1 MKIAAYCR
9 VSTEKEAQ
17 IDSLEK
23 QIEFFNEFTK
33 KNGYELYKLYADEG
47 ISGKQIK
54 HRKQFQQMMIDAK
67 AKKFDKVVVKDV
79 SRFARNTVDLLQ
91 SVRELKSYGVQVDF
105 LNNGEV
111 MEGGSEF
118 ILTILGA
125 MAQQESANMS
135 KRVKFGKDITAKK
148 GRVPNLVFG
157 YDKIPD
163 ERYTLK
169 INEEEA
175 KIVKEIFESYVY
187 KGIGTTK
194 IAWNLNDRGIRTK
207 KTKSKWVQTSIVRM
221 LKNPIYTGRVT
232 NKKSEVTDFI
242 TGTRKELPEEEWI
255 VVERPEMRIISDELF
270 NRAQE
275 LLEQRSNEFKL
286 NNKREKTEYVFST
299 LIYCKHCGY
308 SFRRIKR
315 KYTADGP
322 EYIRWVC
329 SGRNSMGVNHCP
341 NTTVIDEE
349 ELLNAIKIYLK
360 SIIKNKKDFMK
371 AVEKEFEKITKLREN
386 NERSEESLL
395 KEIEKVTVK
404 KQKYMEM
411 FQNEIINIQELKK
424 YTNPLNEDIARLER
438 ELKLITSEIK
448 EKDVLEKELNKTIKT
463 VDDILNNQTITNA
476 MLKTIIDVIEVDS
489 DSNVEVRL
497 KLLNEIG
504 TNEPV
509 ITKFEDIY
517 QSVEE
522 KENTK
527 APDTKPAIPTTV
539 APTTSTPTTSPSTT
553 AQTKAPETQPQT
565 TAHTHAWIPVTS
577 VVHHDATY
585 KTVWVQDLAAWD
597 ETVITKAAWDEQVL
611 VQDAWD
617 EQVMVQDAY
626 DEPVYDWVDICNT
639 CGHKFLDMSD
649 DISDHM
655 AAGCWSSWHA
665 EWMQV
670 ETTHHD
676 AVYQTVHHEAT
687 YQTVHHEAETTIVHH
702 DATGHNETKWVQDT
716 AAWDETVC
724 N

>member
-91 SVRELKSYGVQVDF
+91 SVRELKSYGAQVDF

-517 QSVEE
+517 QNGEDTENKDANNNEE
-522 KENTK
+522 NPTALKSNISTQRCLRTTNK
-527 APDTKPAIPTTV
+527 NKSKFSKRSKRDT
-539 APTTSTPTTSPSTT
+539 
-553 AQTKAPETQPQT
+553 
-565 TAHTHAWIPVTS
+565 
-577 VVHHDATY
+577 
-585 KTVWVQDLAAWD
+585 
-597 ETVITKAAWDEQVL
+597 
-611 VQDAWD
+611 
-617 EQVMVQDAY
+617 
-626 DEPVYDWVDICNT
+626 
-639 CGHKFLDMSD
+639 
-649 DISDHM
+649 
-655 AAGCWSSWHA
+655 
-665 EWMQV
+665 
-670 ETTHHD
+670 
-676 AVYQTVHHEAT
+676 
-687 YQTVHHEAETTIVHH
+687 
-702 DATGHNETKWVQDT
+702 
-716 AAWDETVC
+716 
-724 N
+724 

>member
-54 HRKQFQQMMIDAK
+54 HRKQFQQMMEDAK
-67 AKKFDKVVVKDV
+67 HKKFEKVVVKDV

-135 KRVKFGKDITAKK
+135 KRVKFGKDITAQK

-157 YDKIPD
+157 YDKIPN

-187 KGIGTTK
+187 KGMGTTK
-194 IAWNLNDRGIRTK
+194 IAWELNDKGIRTK

-221 LKNPIYTGRVT
+221 LKNPIYTGRIT
-232 NKKSEVTDFI
+232 NKKSEITDFI
-242 TGTRKELPEEEWI
+242 TGTRKDLPEDEWI
-255 VVERPEMRIISDELF
+255 IVEKPEMRIISDELF
-270 NRAQE
+270 NRAQDI
-275 LLEQRSNEFKL
+275 LAQRSNEFKL
-286 NNKREKTEYVFST
+286 NSKREKTEYVFST

-315 KYTADGP
+315 KYKEDGP

-371 AVEKEFEKITKLREN
+371 TVEKEFEKITKLREN

-395 KEIEKVTVK
+395 KKIEKVTVK

-489 DSNVEVRL
+489 DSNIEVRL

-517 QSVEE
+517 QNGEDTENKKDNNNEE
-522 KENTK
+522 NSTALKSNNSTQRCLRTTNK
-527 APDTKPAIPTTV
+527 NKSKFSKRSKRDT
-539 APTTSTPTTSPSTT
+539 
-553 AQTKAPETQPQT
+553 
-565 TAHTHAWIPVTS
+565 
-577 VVHHDATY
+577 
-585 KTVWVQDLAAWD
+585 
-597 ETVITKAAWDEQVL
+597 
-611 VQDAWD
+611 
-617 EQVMVQDAY
+617 
-626 DEPVYDWVDICNT
+626 
-639 CGHKFLDMSD
+639 
-649 DISDHM
+649 
-655 AAGCWSSWHA
+655 
-665 EWMQV
+665 
-670 ETTHHD
+670 
-676 AVYQTVHHEAT
+676 
-687 YQTVHHEAETTIVHH
+687 
-702 DATGHNETKWVQDT
+702 
-716 AAWDETVC
+716 
-724 N
+724 

>member
-23 QIEFFNEFTK
+23 QIEFFNEFIK
-33 KNGYELYKLYADEG
+33 KNNYELYKLYADEG

-54 HRKQFQQMMIDAK
+54 HRKQFQAMMQDAK
-67 AKKFDKVVVKDV
+67 TKKFDKVVVKDV

-91 SVRELKSYGVQVDF
+91 SIRELKSYGIQVDF

-157 YDKIPD
+157 YDKIPG
-163 ERYTLK
+163 EKYTLK

-187 KGIGTTK
+187 KGMGTTK
-194 IAWNLNDRGIRTK
+194 IAWELNDRGIRTK

-232 NKKSEVTDFI
+232 NKKSEITDFI
-242 TGTRKELPEEEWI
+242 TGSRKDLPEEDWI
-255 VVERPEMRIISDELF
+255 VADKPEMRIISDELF
-270 NRAQE
+270 NRAQDI
-275 LLEQRSNEFKL
+275 LAQRSNEFKL
-286 NNKREKTEYVFST
+286 NSKREKTEYVFST

-315 KYTADGP
+315 KYTNDGP

-349 ELLNAIKIYLK
+349 ELLNAIKEYLK
-360 SIIKNKKDFMK
+360 SIISNKKNFMK
-371 AVEKEFEKITKLREN
+371 AVEKEFEKITALREN

-411 FQNEIINIQELKK
+411 FQNEVINMQELKQ
-424 YTNPLNEDIARLER
+424 YTNPLNEDISRLER

-448 EKDVLEKELNKTIKT
+448 EKDVLEKELTKTIRT
-463 VDDILNNQTITNA
+463 VDDILNNDTITNA

-489 DSNVEVRL
+489 EGNVEIRL
-497 KLLNEIG
+497 KLLDEIG
-504 TNEPV
+504 TNPTV
-509 ITKFEDIY
+509 ITNFEDITTDKNKDG
-517 QSVEE
+517 STV
-522 KENTK
+522 TK
-527 APDTKPAIPTTV
+527 SNNGTQRCNRKANKNKFC
-539 APTTSTPTTSPSTT
+539 TSETS
-553 AQTKAPETQPQT
+553 KRN
-565 TAHTHAWIPVTS
+565 I
-577 VVHHDATY
+577 
-585 KTVWVQDLAAWD
+585 K
-597 ETVITKAAWDEQVL
+597 
-611 VQDAWD
+611 
-617 EQVMVQDAY
+617 
-626 DEPVYDWVDICNT
+626 
-639 CGHKFLDMSD
+639 
-649 DISDHM
+649 
-655 AAGCWSSWHA
+655 
-665 EWMQV
+665 
-670 ETTHHD
+670 
-676 AVYQTVHHEAT
+676 
-687 YQTVHHEAETTIVHH
+687 
-702 DATGHNETKWVQDT
+702 
-716 AAWDETVC
+716 
-724 N
+724 

>member
-1 MKIAAYCR
+1 MKIAAYAR
-9 VSTEKEAQ
+9 VSTEKESQ
-17 IDSLEK
+17 VESFEK

-33 KNGYELYKLYADEG
+33 KNNYELYKLYADEG

-54 HRKQFQQMMIDAK
+54 HRKQFQQMMQDAK

-91 SVRELKSYGVQVDF
+91 SIRELKSYGIEVDF
-105 LNNGEV
+105 LNNGEI

-148 GRVPNLVFG
+148 GRVPNIVFG

-163 ERYTLK
+163 ERYILK

-187 KGIGTTK
+187 KGVGTTK

-221 LKNPIYTGRVT
+221 LKNSIYTGRVT

-242 TGTRKELPEEEWI
+242 TGIRKDLPEEEWI
-255 VVERPEMRIISDELF
+255 TVEKPEMRIISDELF

-275 LLEQRSNEFKL
+275 ILTKRSNEFKL

-308 SFRRIKR
+308 SFRRIRR
-315 KYTADGP
+315 KYTEDGK

-349 ELLNAIKIYLK
+349 ELLNAIKEYLK
-360 SIIKNKKDFMK
+360 GIISNKKNFIK
-371 AVEKEFEKITKLREN
+371 AVEKEFEKIIKLRES
-386 NERSEESLL
+386 NERSEENFLQ
-395 KEIEKVTVK
+395 EIEKVTVK

-411 FQNEIINIQELKK
+411 FQNEVINIQELKK

-448 EKDVLEKELNKTIKT
+448 EKDVLEKELSKTIST
-463 VDDILNNQTITNA
+463 VDDILNNKTITNA
-476 MLKTIIDVIEVDS
+476 MLKTIVDVIEVDS

-497 KLLNEIG
+497 KILNEIG
-504 TNEPV
+504 SMP
-509 ITKFEDIY
+509 
-517 QSVEE
+517 
-522 KENTK
+522 
-527 APDTKPAIPTTV
+527 
-539 APTTSTPTTSPSTT
+539 
-553 AQTKAPETQPQT
+553 
-565 TAHTHAWIPVTS
+565 
-577 VVHHDATY
+577 
-585 KTVWVQDLAAWD
+585 
-597 ETVITKAAWDEQVL
+597 TVITNFN
-611 VQDAWD
+611 
-617 EQVMVQDAY
+617 
-626 DEPVYDWVDICNT
+626 DINP
-639 CGHKFLDMSD
+639 
-649 DISDHM
+649 
-655 AAGCWSSWHA
+655 
-665 EWMQV
+665 
-670 ETTHHD
+670 
-676 AVYQTVHHEAT
+676 TV
-687 YQTVHHEAETTIVHH
+687 
-702 DATGHNETKWVQDT
+702 TKSNGST
-716 AAWDETVC
+716 
-724 N
+724 

>member
-255 VVERPEMRIISDELF
+255 VVEKPEMRIISDELF

-448 EKDVLEKELNKTIKT
+448 EKDVLQKELNKTIKT

-517 QSVEE
+517 QNGEDTENKDANNNE
-522 KENTK
+522 KNPTVTK
-527 APDTKPAIPTTV
+527 
-539 APTTSTPTTSPSTT
+539 SNNC
-553 AQTKAPETQPQT
+553 TQRF
-565 TAHTHAWIPVTS
+565 
-577 VVHHDATY
+577 
-585 KTVWVQDLAAWD
+585 K
-597 ETVITKAAWDEQVL
+597 
-611 VQDAWD
+611 
-617 EQVMVQDAY
+617 
-626 DEPVYDWVDICNT
+626 
-639 CGHKFLDMSD
+639 
-649 DISDHM
+649 
-655 AAGCWSSWHA
+655 
-665 EWMQV
+665 
-670 ETTHHD
+670 
-676 AVYQTVHHEAT
+676 
-687 YQTVHHEAETTIVHH
+687 
-702 DATGHNETKWVQDT
+702 
-716 AAWDETVC
+716 
-724 N
+724 

>member
-54 HRKQFQQMMIDAK
+54 HRKQFQQMMQDAK

-242 TGTRKELPEEEWI
+242 TGTRKGLPEEEWI

-315 KYTADGP
+315 KYTVDGP

-424 YTNPLNEDIARLER
+424 YTNLLNEDIARLER

-463 VDDILNNQTITNA
+463 VDDILNNQIITNA

-517 QSVEE
+517 QNGEDAENKDANNNEE
-522 KENTK
+522 N
-527 APDTKPAIPTTV
+527 
-539 APTTSTPTTSPSTT
+539 STALKSSNST
-553 AQTKAPETQPQT
+553 
-565 TAHTHAWIPVTS
+565 
-577 VVHHDATY
+577 
-585 KTVWVQDLAAWD
+585 
-597 ETVITKAAWDEQVL
+597 
-611 VQDAWD
+611 
-617 EQVMVQDAY
+617 
-626 DEPVYDWVDICNT
+626 
-639 CGHKFLDMSD
+639 
-649 DISDHM
+649 
-655 AAGCWSSWHA
+655 
-665 EWMQV
+665 
-670 ETTHHD
+670 
-676 AVYQTVHHEAT
+676 
-687 YQTVHHEAETTIVHH
+687 
-702 DATGHNETKWVQDT
+702 
-716 AAWDETVC
+716 
-724 N
+724 

>member
-1 MKIAAYCR
+1 MTSHKIRHKIKDIRYTKTILKTRVVFYCFFETNMLKCNRTKITKQKNKESSDVMKIAAYCR

-360 SIIKNKKDFMK
+360 SVIKNKKDFMK

-509 ITKFEDIY
+509 ITRFEDIY
-517 QSVEE
+517 QNGEDTENKDANNNE
-522 KENTK
+522 KNSTVTK
-527 APDTKPAIPTTV
+527 SNN
-539 APTTSTPTTSPSTT
+539 ST
-553 AQTKAPETQPQT
+553 
-565 TAHTHAWIPVTS
+565 
-577 VVHHDATY
+577 
-585 KTVWVQDLAAWD
+585 
-597 ETVITKAAWDEQVL
+597 
-611 VQDAWD
+611 
-617 EQVMVQDAY
+617 
-626 DEPVYDWVDICNT
+626 
-639 CGHKFLDMSD
+639 
-649 DISDHM
+649 
-655 AAGCWSSWHA
+655 
-665 EWMQV
+665 
-670 ETTHHD
+670 
-676 AVYQTVHHEAT
+676 
-687 YQTVHHEAETTIVHH
+687 
-702 DATGHNETKWVQDT
+702 
-716 AAWDETVC
+716 
-724 N
+724 

>member
-371 AVEKEFEKITKLREN
+371 TVEKEFEKITKLREN
-386 NERSEESLL
+386 NQRSEESLL

-527 APDTKPAIPTTV
+527 NKENSTVTKSNN
-539 APTTSTPTTSPSTT
+539 ST
-553 AQTKAPETQPQT
+553 
-565 TAHTHAWIPVTS
+565 
-577 VVHHDATY
+577 
-585 KTVWVQDLAAWD
+585 
-597 ETVITKAAWDEQVL
+597 
-611 VQDAWD
+611 
-617 EQVMVQDAY
+617 
-626 DEPVYDWVDICNT
+626 
-639 CGHKFLDMSD
+639 
-649 DISDHM
+649 
-655 AAGCWSSWHA
+655 
-665 EWMQV
+665 
-670 ETTHHD
+670 
-676 AVYQTVHHEAT
+676 
-687 YQTVHHEAETTIVHH
+687 
-702 DATGHNETKWVQDT
+702 
-716 AAWDETVC
+716 
-724 N
+724 

>member
-448 EKDVLEKELNKTIKT
+448 EKDVLEKELNKTIKII
-463 VDDILNNQTITNA
+463 DDILNNQTITNA

-527 APDTKPAIPTTV
+527 NKEN
-539 APTTSTPTTSPSTT
+539 STALKSNNST
-553 AQTKAPETQPQT
+553 
-565 TAHTHAWIPVTS
+565 
-577 VVHHDATY
+577 
-585 KTVWVQDLAAWD
+585 
-597 ETVITKAAWDEQVL
+597 
-611 VQDAWD
+611 
-617 EQVMVQDAY
+617 
-626 DEPVYDWVDICNT
+626 
-639 CGHKFLDMSD
+639 
-649 DISDHM
+649 
-655 AAGCWSSWHA
+655 
-665 EWMQV
+665 
-670 ETTHHD
+670 
-676 AVYQTVHHEAT
+676 
-687 YQTVHHEAETTIVHH
+687 
-702 DATGHNETKWVQDT
+702 
-716 AAWDETVC
+716 
-724 N
+724 

>member
-54 HRKQFQQMMIDAK
+54 HRKQFQQMMEDAK
-67 AKKFDKVVVKDV
+67 HKKFEKVVVKDV

-349 ELLNAIKIYLK
+349 ELLNAIKIYLQ

-386 NERSEESLL
+386 NERSEDSLL

-522 KENTK
+522 KENKKNKENSTALKSNNSTQRCFGKTK
-527 APDTKPAIPTTV
+527 ENKP
-539 APTTSTPTTSPSTT
+539 
-553 AQTKAPETQPQT
+553 
-565 TAHTHAWIPVTS
+565 
-577 VVHHDATY
+577 
-585 KTVWVQDLAAWD
+585 
-597 ETVITKAAWDEQVL
+597 
-611 VQDAWD
+611 
-617 EQVMVQDAY
+617 
-626 DEPVYDWVDICNT
+626 
-639 CGHKFLDMSD
+639 KFGKRS
-649 DISDHM
+649 
-655 AAGCWSSWHA
+655 
-665 EWMQV
+665 
-670 ETTHHD
+670 
-676 AVYQTVHHEAT
+676 
-687 YQTVHHEAETTIVHH
+687 
-702 DATGHNETKWVQDT
+702 
-716 AAWDETVC
+716 
-724 N
+724 

>member
-23 QIEFFNEFTK
+23 QIEFFNEFTQ

-54 HRKQFQQMMIDAK
+54 NRKQFQQMMKDAK
-67 AKKFDKVVVKDV
+67 AKKFERVVVKDV

-91 SVRELKSYGVQVDF
+91 SIRELKSYGIQVDF

-157 YDKIPD
+157 YDKIPG
-163 ERYTLK
+163 EKYTLK
-169 INEEEA
+169 INEEES

-187 KGIGTTK
+187 KGMGTTK
-194 IAWNLNDRGIRTK
+194 IAWELNDRGIRTK

-232 NKKSEVTDFI
+232 NKKSEITDFI
-242 TGTRKELPEEEWI
+242 TGSRKDLPEEDWI
-255 VVERPEMRIISDELF
+255 VADKPEMRIISDELF
-270 NRAQE
+270 NRTQE
-275 LLEQRSNEFKL
+275 ILEQRSNEFKL
-286 NNKREKTEYVFST
+286 KNKREKTEYVFST

-315 KYTADGP
+315 KYTDDGP

-349 ELLNAIKIYLK
+349 ELLNAIKEYLK
-360 SIIKNKKDFMK
+360 SIISNKKNFMK
-371 AVEKEFEKITKLREN
+371 AVEKEFEKITALREN

-411 FQNEIINIQELKK
+411 FQNEVINMQELKQ
-424 YTNPLNEDIARLER
+424 YTNPLNEDISRLER

-448 EKDVLEKELNKTIKT
+448 EKDVLEKELTKTIST
-463 VDDILNNQTITNA
+463 VDDILNNETITNA

-489 DSNVEVRL
+489 EGNVEVRL

-504 TNEPV
+504 TKPTV
-509 ITKFEDIY
+509 ITNFEDI
-517 QSVEE
+517 
-522 KENTK
+522 NTSK
-527 APDTKPAIPTTV
+527 NSSTVTKSNIG
-539 APTTSTPTTSPSTT
+539 
-553 AQTKAPETQPQT
+553 TQRR
-565 TAHTHAWIPVTS
+565 
-577 VVHHDATY
+577 
-585 KTVWVQDLAAWD
+585 
-597 ETVITKAAWDEQVL
+597 
-611 VQDAWD
+611 
-617 EQVMVQDAY
+617 
-626 DEPVYDWVDICNT
+626 
-639 CGHKFLDMSD
+639 F
-649 DISDHM
+649 
-655 AAGCWSSWHA
+655 
-665 EWMQV
+665 
-670 ETTHHD
+670 
-676 AVYQTVHHEAT
+676 
-687 YQTVHHEAETTIVHH
+687 
-702 DATGHNETKWVQDT
+702 
-716 AAWDETVC
+716 
-724 N
+724 

>member
-91 SVRELKSYGVQVDF
+91 SVRDLKSYGVQVDF

-242 TGTRKELPEEEWI
+242 TGTRKDLPEEEWI

-275 LLEQRSNEFKL
+275 LLEQRSKEFKL

-315 KYTADGP
+315 KYKEDGP

-349 ELLNAIKIYLK
+349 ELLNAIKEYLK
-360 SIIKNKKDFMK
+360 SIISNKNNFMK
-371 AVEKEFEKITKLREN
+371 AVEKEFEKITKLRKN
-386 NERSEESLL
+386 NERNEESLL

-509 ITKFEDIY
+509 ITRFENIY

-522 KENTK
+522 KESTK
-527 APDTKPAIPTTV
+527 NKENSTALKSNNSTQRCLRTTNKNKSKFSKRSKRDT
-539 APTTSTPTTSPSTT
+539 
-553 AQTKAPETQPQT
+553 
-565 TAHTHAWIPVTS
+565 
-577 VVHHDATY
+577 
-585 KTVWVQDLAAWD
+585 
-597 ETVITKAAWDEQVL
+597 
-611 VQDAWD
+611 
-617 EQVMVQDAY
+617 
-626 DEPVYDWVDICNT
+626 
-639 CGHKFLDMSD
+639 
-649 DISDHM
+649 
-655 AAGCWSSWHA
+655 
-665 EWMQV
+665 
-670 ETTHHD
+670 
-676 AVYQTVHHEAT
+676 
-687 YQTVHHEAETTIVHH
+687 
-702 DATGHNETKWVQDT
+702 
-716 AAWDETVC
+716 
-724 N
+724 

>member
-54 HRKQFQQMMIDAK
+54 HRKQFQQMMEDAK
-67 AKKFDKVVVKDV
+67 HKKFEKVVVKDV

-135 KRVKFGKDITAKK
+135 KRVKFGKDITAQK

-157 YDKIPD
+157 YDKIPN

-194 IAWNLNDRGIRTK
+194 IAWDLNDRGIRTK

-242 TGTRKELPEEEWI
+242 TGTRKDLPEEEWI
-255 VVERPEMRIISDELF
+255 VVERSEMRIISDELF

-275 LLEQRSNEFKL
+275 ILAQRSNEFKL

-315 KYTADGP
+315 KYKEDGP

-386 NERSEESLL
+386 NERSEESLI

-489 DSNVEVRL
+489 DSNIEVRL

-517 QSVEE
+517 QNGEDTENKKDNNNEE
-522 KENTK
+522 NSTALKSNNSTQRCLRTTNK
-527 APDTKPAIPTTV
+527 NKSKFSKRSKRDT
-539 APTTSTPTTSPSTT
+539 
-553 AQTKAPETQPQT
+553 
-565 TAHTHAWIPVTS
+565 
-577 VVHHDATY
+577 
-585 KTVWVQDLAAWD
+585 
-597 ETVITKAAWDEQVL
+597 
-611 VQDAWD
+611 
-617 EQVMVQDAY
+617 
-626 DEPVYDWVDICNT
+626 
-639 CGHKFLDMSD
+639 
-649 DISDHM
+649 
-655 AAGCWSSWHA
+655 
-665 EWMQV
+665 
-670 ETTHHD
+670 
-676 AVYQTVHHEAT
+676 
-687 YQTVHHEAETTIVHH
+687 
-702 DATGHNETKWVQDT
+702 
-716 AAWDETVC
+716 
-724 N
+724 

>member
-54 HRKQFQQMMIDAK
+54 HRKQFQQMMEDAK
-67 AKKFDKVVVKDV
+67 HKKFEKVVVKDV

-157 YDKIPD
+157 YDKITD

-349 ELLNAIKIYLK
+349 ELLNAIKIYLQ

-386 NERSEESLL
+386 NERSEDSLL

-522 KENTK
+522 KENK
-527 APDTKPAIPTTV
+527 KNKEN
-539 APTTSTPTTSPSTT
+539 STALKSNNST
-553 AQTKAPETQPQT
+553 
-565 TAHTHAWIPVTS
+565 
-577 VVHHDATY
+577 
-585 KTVWVQDLAAWD
+585 
-597 ETVITKAAWDEQVL
+597 
-611 VQDAWD
+611 
-617 EQVMVQDAY
+617 
-626 DEPVYDWVDICNT
+626 
-639 CGHKFLDMSD
+639 
-649 DISDHM
+649 
-655 AAGCWSSWHA
+655 
-665 EWMQV
+665 
-670 ETTHHD
+670 
-676 AVYQTVHHEAT
+676 
-687 YQTVHHEAETTIVHH
+687 
-702 DATGHNETKWVQDT
+702 
-716 AAWDETVC
+716 
-724 N
+724 

>member
-54 HRKQFQQMMIDAK
+54 HRKQFQQMMQDAK

-255 VVERPEMRIISDELF
+255 VVEKPEMRIISDELF

-349 ELLNAIKIYLK
+349 ELLDAIKIYLK
-360 SIIKNKKDFMK
+360 SIISNKKDFMK
-371 AVEKEFEKITKLREN
+371 AVEKEFEKITKLRET

-448 EKDVLEKELNKTIKT
+448 EKDVLEKELNKTIKI

-509 ITKFEDIY
+509 ITRFEDIY
-517 QSVEE
+517 QNAEDTENNNNEE
-522 KENTK
+522 N
-527 APDTKPAIPTTV
+527 
-539 APTTSTPTTSPSTT
+539 STALKSNNST
-553 AQTKAPETQPQT
+553 
-565 TAHTHAWIPVTS
+565 
-577 VVHHDATY
+577 
-585 KTVWVQDLAAWD
+585 
-597 ETVITKAAWDEQVL
+597 
-611 VQDAWD
+611 
-617 EQVMVQDAY
+617 
-626 DEPVYDWVDICNT
+626 
-639 CGHKFLDMSD
+639 
-649 DISDHM
+649 
-655 AAGCWSSWHA
+655 
-665 EWMQV
+665 
-670 ETTHHD
+670 
-676 AVYQTVHHEAT
+676 
-687 YQTVHHEAETTIVHH
+687 
-702 DATGHNETKWVQDT
+702 
-716 AAWDETVC
+716 
-724 N
+724 

>member
-1 MKIAAYCR
+1 MLKCNGTKITKQKKESSDVMKIAAYCR

-255 VVERPEMRIISDELF
+255 VVEKPEMRIISDELF

-371 AVEKEFEKITKLREN
+371 TVEKEFEKITKLREN

-448 EKDVLEKELNKTIKT
+448 EKDVLEKELNKIIKT

-527 APDTKPAIPTTV
+527 NKEN
-539 APTTSTPTTSPSTT
+539 STALKSINST
-553 AQTKAPETQPQT
+553 
-565 TAHTHAWIPVTS
+565 
-577 VVHHDATY
+577 
-585 KTVWVQDLAAWD
+585 
-597 ETVITKAAWDEQVL
+597 
-611 VQDAWD
+611 
-617 EQVMVQDAY
+617 
-626 DEPVYDWVDICNT
+626 
-639 CGHKFLDMSD
+639 
-649 DISDHM
+649 
-655 AAGCWSSWHA
+655 
-665 EWMQV
+665 
-670 ETTHHD
+670 
-676 AVYQTVHHEAT
+676 
-687 YQTVHHEAETTIVHH
+687 
-702 DATGHNETKWVQDT
+702 
-716 AAWDETVC
+716 
-724 N
+724 

>member
-207 KTKSKWVQTSIVRM
+207 KNKSKWVQTSIVRM

-349 ELLNAIKIYLK
+349 ELLNAIKIYLQ

-395 KEIEKVTVK
+395 KEIEKVTFK
-404 KQKYMEM
+404 KQKYLEM

-527 APDTKPAIPTTV
+527 NKEN
-539 APTTSTPTTSPSTT
+539 STALKSNNST
-553 AQTKAPETQPQT
+553 QGRK
-565 TAHTHAWIPVTS
+565 
-577 VVHHDATY
+577 
-585 KTVWVQDLAAWD
+585 
-597 ETVITKAAWDEQVL
+597 
-611 VQDAWD
+611 
-617 EQVMVQDAY
+617 
-626 DEPVYDWVDICNT
+626 
-639 CGHKFLDMSD
+639 
-649 DISDHM
+649 
-655 AAGCWSSWHA
+655 
-665 EWMQV
+665 
-670 ETTHHD
+670 
-676 AVYQTVHHEAT
+676 
-687 YQTVHHEAETTIVHH
+687 
-702 DATGHNETKWVQDT
+702 
-716 AAWDETVC
+716 
-724 N
+724 

>member
-1 MKIAAYCR
+1 MLKESSDVMKIAAYAR
-9 VSTEKEAQ
+9 VSTEKESQ
-17 IDSLEK
+17 VESFEK
-23 QIEFFNEFTK
+23 QIDFFNEFTK
-33 KNGYELYKLYADEG
+33 KNNYELYKLYADEG

-54 HRKQFQQMMIDAK
+54 HRKQFQAMMQDAK

-91 SVRELKSYGVQVDF
+91 SIRELKSYGIEVDF
-105 LNNGEV
+105 LNNGEI

-148 GRVPNLVFG
+148 GRVPNIVFG

-175 KIVKEIFESYVY
+175 SIVKEIFESYVY

-194 IAWNLNDRGIRTK
+194 IAWDLNDRGIRTK

-242 TGTRKELPEEEWI
+242 TGTRKDLPEEEWI

-270 NRAQE
+270 NRAQDI
-275 LLEQRSNEFKL
+275 LAQRSNEFKL

-349 ELLNAIKIYLK
+349 ELLNAIKEYLK
-360 SIIKNKKDFMK
+360 SIISNKKNFMK
-371 AVEKEFEKITKLREN
+371 VVEKEFEKITKLRES

-395 KEIEKVTVK
+395 QEIEKLTLK

-411 FQNEIINIQELKK
+411 FQNEVINIQELKK
-424 YTNPLNEDIARLER
+424 YTNPLNEDIARIER

-448 EKDVLEKELNKTIKT
+448 EKDLLEKELSKTIST
-463 VDDILNNQTITNA
+463 VDDILNNKTITNA

-504 TNEPV
+504 STPAV
-509 ITKFEDIY
+509 ITNFNDINPT
-517 QSVEE
+517 V
-522 KENTK
+522 TK
-527 APDTKPAIPTTV
+527 
-539 APTTSTPTTSPSTT
+539 SNLG
-553 AQTKAPETQPQT
+553 TQRC
-565 TAHTHAWIPVTS
+565 I
-577 VVHHDATY
+577 
-585 KTVWVQDLAAWD
+585 
-597 ETVITKAAWDEQVL
+597 
-611 VQDAWD
+611 
-617 EQVMVQDAY
+617 
-626 DEPVYDWVDICNT
+626 
-639 CGHKFLDMSD
+639 
-649 DISDHM
+649 
-655 AAGCWSSWHA
+655 
-665 EWMQV
+665 
-670 ETTHHD
+670 
-676 AVYQTVHHEAT
+676 
-687 YQTVHHEAETTIVHH
+687 
-702 DATGHNETKWVQDT
+702 
-716 AAWDETVC
+716 
-724 N
+724 

>member
-54 HRKQFQQMMIDAK
+54 HRKQFQQMMQDAK

-91 SVRELKSYGVQVDF
+91 SVRELKSYNVQVDF

-169 INEEEA
+169 INEEES

-255 VVERPEMRIISDELF
+255 VVEKPEMRIISDELF

-360 SIIKNKKDFMK
+360 SIIKNKRDFMK
-371 AVEKEFEKITKLREN
+371 AVEKEFEKITKLRET

-517 QSVEE
+517 QNGEDTENKDANNNE
-522 KENTK
+522 KN
-527 APDTKPAIPTTV
+527 
-539 APTTSTPTTSPSTT
+539 STALESNNST
-553 AQTKAPETQPQT
+553 QRR
-565 TAHTHAWIPVTS
+565 
-577 VVHHDATY
+577 
-585 KTVWVQDLAAWD
+585 
-597 ETVITKAAWDEQVL
+597 
-611 VQDAWD
+611 
-617 EQVMVQDAY
+617 
-626 DEPVYDWVDICNT
+626 N
-639 CGHKFLDMSD
+639 
-649 DISDHM
+649 
-655 AAGCWSSWHA
+655 
-665 EWMQV
+665 
-670 ETTHHD
+670 
-676 AVYQTVHHEAT
+676 
-687 YQTVHHEAETTIVHH
+687 
-702 DATGHNETKWVQDT
+702 
-716 AAWDETVC
+716 
-724 N
+724 

>member
-54 HRKQFQQMMIDAK
+54 HRKQFQQMMQDAK
-67 AKKFDKVVVKDV
+67 AKKFERVVVKDV

-91 SVRELKSYGVQVDF
+91 SIRELKSYGIQVDF

-135 KRVKFGKDITAKK
+135 KRVKFGKNITAKK

-255 VVERPEMRIISDELF
+255 VVEKPEMRIISDELF

-341 NTTVIDEE
+341 NTTVIDED

-371 AVEKEFEKITKLREN
+371 AVEKEFEKITKLRET

-395 KEIEKVTVK
+395 KEIEKATVK

-448 EKDVLEKELNKTIKT
+448 EKDVLEKELSKTIKT
-463 VDDILNNQTITNA
+463 VDDILNNETITNA

-504 TNEPV
+504 INEPV

-517 QSVEE
+517 QNGE
-522 KENTK
+522 
-527 APDTKPAIPTTV
+527 
-539 APTTSTPTTSPSTT
+539 
-553 AQTKAPETQPQT
+553 
-565 TAHTHAWIPVTS
+565 
-577 VVHHDATY
+577 
-585 KTVWVQDLAAWD
+585 
-597 ETVITKAAWDEQVL
+597 
-611 VQDAWD
+611 
-617 EQVMVQDAY
+617 
-626 DEPVYDWVDICNT
+626 
-639 CGHKFLDMSD
+639 
-649 DISDHM
+649 
-655 AAGCWSSWHA
+655 
-665 EWMQV
+665 
-670 ETTHHD
+670 
-676 AVYQTVHHEAT
+676 
-687 YQTVHHEAETTIVHH
+687 EAENK
-702 DATGHNETKWVQDT
+702 DANNNEKNST
-716 AAWDETVC
+716 ALDSNNSTQRC
-724 N
+724 K

>member
-1 MKIAAYCR
+1 MLKCNRTKTTKQKNKESSDVMKIAAYCR

-33 KNGYELYKLYADEG
+33 KNDYELYKLYADEG

-517 QSVEE
+517 QNGEDTENKDANNNEE
-522 KENTK
+522 YPTVTK
-527 APDTKPAIPTTV
+527 SNV
-539 APTTSTPTTSPSTT
+539 ST
-553 AQTKAPETQPQT
+553 
-565 TAHTHAWIPVTS
+565 
-577 VVHHDATY
+577 
-585 KTVWVQDLAAWD
+585 
-597 ETVITKAAWDEQVL
+597 
-611 VQDAWD
+611 
-617 EQVMVQDAY
+617 
-626 DEPVYDWVDICNT
+626 
-639 CGHKFLDMSD
+639 
-649 DISDHM
+649 
-655 AAGCWSSWHA
+655 
-665 EWMQV
+665 
-670 ETTHHD
+670 
-676 AVYQTVHHEAT
+676 
-687 YQTVHHEAETTIVHH
+687 
-702 DATGHNETKWVQDT
+702 
-716 AAWDETVC
+716 
-724 N
+724 

>member
-349 ELLNAIKIYLK
+349 ELLNAIKIYLQ

-522 KENTK
+522 KENKKNKENSTALK
-527 APDTKPAIPTTV
+527 SNNSTQRCKRKIMQNKSS
-539 APTTSTPTTSPSTT
+539 TS
-553 AQTKAPETQPQT
+553 
-565 TAHTHAWIPVTS
+565 I
-577 VVHHDATY
+577 
-585 KTVWVQDLAAWD
+585 
-597 ETVITKAAWDEQVL
+597 
-611 VQDAWD
+611 
-617 EQVMVQDAY
+617 
-626 DEPVYDWVDICNT
+626 
-639 CGHKFLDMSD
+639 
-649 DISDHM
+649 
-655 AAGCWSSWHA
+655 
-665 EWMQV
+665 
-670 ETTHHD
+670 
-676 AVYQTVHHEAT
+676 
-687 YQTVHHEAETTIVHH
+687 
-702 DATGHNETKWVQDT
+702 
-716 AAWDETVC
+716 
-724 N
+724 

>member
-255 VVERPEMRIISDELF
+255 VVERPEMRIISDEVF

-517 QSVEE
+517 QNGEDAENKDANNNEE
-522 KENTK
+522 N
-527 APDTKPAIPTTV
+527 PTV
-539 APTTSTPTTSPSTT
+539 MKSNNST
-553 AQTKAPETQPQT
+553 QRCK
-565 TAHTHAWIPVTS
+565 
-577 VVHHDATY
+577 
-585 KTVWVQDLAAWD
+585 
-597 ETVITKAAWDEQVL
+597 
-611 VQDAWD
+611 
-617 EQVMVQDAY
+617 
-626 DEPVYDWVDICNT
+626 
-639 CGHKFLDMSD
+639 
-649 DISDHM
+649 
-655 AAGCWSSWHA
+655 
-665 EWMQV
+665 
-670 ETTHHD
+670 
-676 AVYQTVHHEAT
+676 
-687 YQTVHHEAETTIVHH
+687 
-702 DATGHNETKWVQDT
+702 
-716 AAWDETVC
+716 
-724 N
+724 

>member
-1 MKIAAYCR
+1 MESSDVMKIAAYCR

-349 ELLNAIKIYLK
+349 ELLNAIKIYLQ

-522 KENTK
+522 KENK
-527 APDTKPAIPTTV
+527 KNKEN
-539 APTTSTPTTSPSTT
+539 STALKSNNST
-553 AQTKAPETQPQT
+553 
-565 TAHTHAWIPVTS
+565 
-577 VVHHDATY
+577 
-585 KTVWVQDLAAWD
+585 
-597 ETVITKAAWDEQVL
+597 
-611 VQDAWD
+611 
-617 EQVMVQDAY
+617 
-626 DEPVYDWVDICNT
+626 
-639 CGHKFLDMSD
+639 
-649 DISDHM
+649 
-655 AAGCWSSWHA
+655 
-665 EWMQV
+665 
-670 ETTHHD
+670 
-676 AVYQTVHHEAT
+676 
-687 YQTVHHEAETTIVHH
+687 
-702 DATGHNETKWVQDT
+702 
-716 AAWDETVC
+716 
-724 N
+724 

>member
-135 KRVKFGKDITAKK
+135 KRVKFGKDITAQK
-148 GRVPNLVFG
+148 GRVPNIVFG
-157 YDKIPD
+157 YDKIPN
-163 ERYTLK
+163 ERYTLQ

-194 IAWNLNDRGIRTK
+194 IAWDLNDRGIRTK

-517 QSVEE
+517 QNGEDTENKDANNNEE
-522 KENTK
+522 N
-527 APDTKPAIPTTV
+527 PT
-539 APTTSTPTTSPSTT
+539 ALKSNIST
-553 AQTKAPETQPQT
+553 
-565 TAHTHAWIPVTS
+565 
-577 VVHHDATY
+577 
-585 KTVWVQDLAAWD
+585 
-597 ETVITKAAWDEQVL
+597 
-611 VQDAWD
+611 
-617 EQVMVQDAY
+617 
-626 DEPVYDWVDICNT
+626 
-639 CGHKFLDMSD
+639 
-649 DISDHM
+649 
-655 AAGCWSSWHA
+655 
-665 EWMQV
+665 
-670 ETTHHD
+670 
-676 AVYQTVHHEAT
+676 
-687 YQTVHHEAETTIVHH
+687 
-702 DATGHNETKWVQDT
+702 
-716 AAWDETVC
+716 
-724 N
+724 

>member
-1 MKIAAYCR
+1 MKQKNKESSDVMKIAAYCR

-54 HRKQFQQMMIDAK
+54 HRKQFQQMMEDAK
-67 AKKFDKVVVKDV
+67 HKKFEKVVVKDV

-135 KRVKFGKDITAKK
+135 KRVKFGKDITAQK

-157 YDKIPD
+157 YDKIPN

-194 IAWNLNDRGIRTK
+194 IAWDLNDRGIRTK

-242 TGTRKELPEEEWI
+242 TGTRKDLPEEEWI
-255 VVERPEMRIISDELF
+255 VVERSEMRIISDELF

-275 LLEQRSNEFKL
+275 ILAQRSNEFKL

-315 KYTADGP
+315 KYKEDGP

-360 SIIKNKKDFMK
+360 SIIKNKKNFMK
-371 AVEKEFEKITKLREN
+371 TVEKEFEKITKLREN

-395 KEIEKVTVK
+395 KKIEKVTVK

-463 VDDILNNQTITNA
+463 VDDILNNETITNA

-489 DSNVEVRL
+489 DGNIEVRL

-517 QSVEE
+517 QNGEDTENKKDNNNEE
-522 KENTK
+522 NSTALKSNNSTQRCLRTTNK
-527 APDTKPAIPTTV
+527 NKSKFSKRSKRDT
-539 APTTSTPTTSPSTT
+539 
-553 AQTKAPETQPQT
+553 
-565 TAHTHAWIPVTS
+565 
-577 VVHHDATY
+577 
-585 KTVWVQDLAAWD
+585 
-597 ETVITKAAWDEQVL
+597 
-611 VQDAWD
+611 
-617 EQVMVQDAY
+617 
-626 DEPVYDWVDICNT
+626 
-639 CGHKFLDMSD
+639 
-649 DISDHM
+649 
-655 AAGCWSSWHA
+655 
-665 EWMQV
+665 
-670 ETTHHD
+670 
-676 AVYQTVHHEAT
+676 
-687 YQTVHHEAETTIVHH
+687 
-702 DATGHNETKWVQDT
+702 
-716 AAWDETVC
+716 
-724 N
+724 

>member
-1 MKIAAYCR
+1 MLLATLLATNKYVDEQIIKNYSQKESSFSCFFTTDMLKCNRTKTKIQKIKKESSDVMKIAAYAR
-9 VSTEKEAQ
+9 VSTEKESQ
-17 IDSLEK
+17 VESFEK

-54 HRKQFQQMMIDAK
+54 HRKQFQQMMQDAK
-67 AKKFDKVVVKDV
+67 QKKFDKVVVKDV

-91 SVRELKSYGVQVDF
+91 SIRELKSYGIEVDF
-105 LNNGEV
+105 LNNGEI

-148 GRVPNLVFG
+148 GRVPNIVFG

-194 IAWNLNDRGIRTK
+194 IAWDLNDRGIRTK

-242 TGTRKELPEEEWI
+242 TGTRKDLPEEEWI
-255 VVERPEMRIISDELF
+255 VVEKPEMRIISDELF
-270 NRAQE
+270 NRAQDI
-275 LLEQRSNEFKL
+275 LAQRSNEFKL

-315 KYTADGP
+315 KYTEDGK

-349 ELLNAIKIYLK
+349 ELLNAIKEYLK
-360 SIIKNKKDFMK
+360 SIISNKKNFMK
-371 AVEKEFEKITKLREN
+371 AVEKEFEKITKLRES

-395 KEIEKVTVK
+395 QEIEKVTVK

-411 FQNEIINIQELKK
+411 FQNEVINIQELKK

-448 EKDVLEKELNKTIKT
+448 EKDVLEKELSKTIST
-463 VDDILNNQTITNA
+463 VDDILNNKTITNA

-504 TNEPV
+504 
-509 ITKFEDIY
+509 
-517 QSVEE
+517 
-522 KENTK
+522 
-527 APDTKPAIPTTV
+527 
-539 APTTSTPTTSPSTT
+539 STPT
-553 AQTKAPETQPQT
+553 
-565 TAHTHAWIPVTS
+565 
-577 VVHHDATY
+577 
-585 KTVWVQDLAAWD
+585 
-597 ETVITKAAWDEQVL
+597 VITNFT
-611 VQDAWD
+611 
-617 EQVMVQDAY
+617 
-626 DEPVYDWVDICNT
+626 DINST
-639 CGHKFLDMSD
+639 ALKSN
-649 DISDHM
+649 IS
-655 AAGCWSSWHA
+655 
-665 EWMQV
+665 
-670 ETTHHD
+670 T
-676 AVYQTVHHEAT
+676 
-687 YQTVHHEAETTIVHH
+687 
-702 DATGHNETKWVQDT
+702 
-716 AAWDETVC
+716 
-724 N
+724 

>member
-1 MKIAAYCR
+1 MLKCNRTKTTKQKNKESSDVMKIAAYCR

-33 KNGYELYKLYADEG
+33 KNDYELYKLYADEG

-157 YDKIPD
+157 YDKIQD

-517 QSVEE
+517 QNGEDTENKDANNNEE
-522 KENTK
+522 YPTVTK
-527 APDTKPAIPTTV
+527 SNV
-539 APTTSTPTTSPSTT
+539 ST
-553 AQTKAPETQPQT
+553 
-565 TAHTHAWIPVTS
+565 
-577 VVHHDATY
+577 
-585 KTVWVQDLAAWD
+585 
-597 ETVITKAAWDEQVL
+597 
-611 VQDAWD
+611 
-617 EQVMVQDAY
+617 
-626 DEPVYDWVDICNT
+626 
-639 CGHKFLDMSD
+639 
-649 DISDHM
+649 
-655 AAGCWSSWHA
+655 
-665 EWMQV
+665 
-670 ETTHHD
+670 
-676 AVYQTVHHEAT
+676 
-687 YQTVHHEAETTIVHH
+687 
-702 DATGHNETKWVQDT
+702 
-716 AAWDETVC
+716 
-724 N
+724 

>member
-527 APDTKPAIPTTV
+527 NKENSTALKSINSTQRCLRTTNKNKSKFSKRSKRDT
-539 APTTSTPTTSPSTT
+539 
-553 AQTKAPETQPQT
+553 
-565 TAHTHAWIPVTS
+565 
-577 VVHHDATY
+577 
-585 KTVWVQDLAAWD
+585 
-597 ETVITKAAWDEQVL
+597 
-611 VQDAWD
+611 
-617 EQVMVQDAY
+617 
-626 DEPVYDWVDICNT
+626 
-639 CGHKFLDMSD
+639 
-649 DISDHM
+649 
-655 AAGCWSSWHA
+655 
-665 EWMQV
+665 
-670 ETTHHD
+670 
-676 AVYQTVHHEAT
+676 
-687 YQTVHHEAETTIVHH
+687 
-702 DATGHNETKWVQDT
+702 
-716 AAWDETVC
+716 
-724 N
+724 

>member
-411 FQNEIINIQELKK
+411 FQNEIINIQELKQ

-517 QSVEE
+517 QNVEDT
-522 KENTK
+522 ENKDANNNEENSTVTK
-527 APDTKPAIPTTV
+527 SIN
-539 APTTSTPTTSPSTT
+539 ST
-553 AQTKAPETQPQT
+553 
-565 TAHTHAWIPVTS
+565 
-577 VVHHDATY
+577 
-585 KTVWVQDLAAWD
+585 
-597 ETVITKAAWDEQVL
+597 
-611 VQDAWD
+611 
-617 EQVMVQDAY
+617 
-626 DEPVYDWVDICNT
+626 
-639 CGHKFLDMSD
+639 
-649 DISDHM
+649 
-655 AAGCWSSWHA
+655 
-665 EWMQV
+665 
-670 ETTHHD
+670 
-676 AVYQTVHHEAT
+676 
-687 YQTVHHEAETTIVHH
+687 
-702 DATGHNETKWVQDT
+702 
-716 AAWDETVC
+716 
-724 N
+724 

>member
-517 QSVEE
+517 QNGEDAENKDANNNE
-522 KENTK
+522 KNSTVTK
-527 APDTKPAIPTTV
+527 SNN
-539 APTTSTPTTSPSTT
+539 ST
-553 AQTKAPETQPQT
+553 QRCNRETRKNKSN
-565 TAHTHAWIPVTS
+565 I
-577 VVHHDATY
+577 
-585 KTVWVQDLAAWD
+585 
-597 ETVITKAAWDEQVL
+597 
-611 VQDAWD
+611 
-617 EQVMVQDAY
+617 
-626 DEPVYDWVDICNT
+626 
-639 CGHKFLDMSD
+639 G
-649 DISDHM
+649 
-655 AAGCWSSWHA
+655 
-665 EWMQV
+665 
-670 ETTHHD
+670 
-676 AVYQTVHHEAT
+676 
-687 YQTVHHEAETTIVHH
+687 
-702 DATGHNETKWVQDT
+702 
-716 AAWDETVC
+716 
-724 N
+724 

>member
-1 MKIAAYCR
+1 MESSDVMKIAAYCR

-255 VVERPEMRIISDELF
+255 VVEKPEMRIISDELF

-448 EKDVLEKELNKTIKT
+448 EKNVLEKELNKTIKT

-527 APDTKPAIPTTV
+527 NKENSTALKSNISTQRCFR
-539 APTTSTPTTSPSTT
+539 TTSKNKS
-553 AQTKAPETQPQT
+553 
-565 TAHTHAWIPVTS
+565 
-577 VVHHDATY
+577 
-585 KTVWVQDLAAWD
+585 
-597 ETVITKAAWDEQVL
+597 
-611 VQDAWD
+611 
-617 EQVMVQDAY
+617 
-626 DEPVYDWVDICNT
+626 
-639 CGHKFLDMSD
+639 KFSKR
-649 DISDHM
+649 S
-655 AAGCWSSWHA
+655 
-665 EWMQV
+665 
-670 ETTHHD
+670 
-676 AVYQTVHHEAT
+676 
-687 YQTVHHEAETTIVHH
+687 
-702 DATGHNETKWVQDT
+702 KRDT
-716 AAWDETVC
+716 
-724 N
+724 

>member
-91 SVRELKSYGVQVDF
+91 SVRDLKSYGVQVDF

-207 KTKSKWVQTSIVRM
+207 KTKSKWVQISIVRM

-242 TGTRKELPEEEWI
+242 TGTRKDLPEEEWI

-275 LLEQRSNEFKL
+275 LLEQRSKEFKL

-315 KYTADGP
+315 KYTEDGN

-349 ELLNAIKIYLK
+349 ELLDAIKIYLK
-360 SIIKNKKDFMK
+360 SIISNKKDFMK
-371 AVEKEFEKITKLREN
+371 AVEKEFEKIAKLRET

-509 ITKFEDIY
+509 ITRFENIY

-522 KENTK
+522 KESTK
-527 APDTKPAIPTTV
+527 NKENSTALKSNNSTQRCLRTTNKNKSKFSKRSKRDT
-539 APTTSTPTTSPSTT
+539 
-553 AQTKAPETQPQT
+553 
-565 TAHTHAWIPVTS
+565 
-577 VVHHDATY
+577 
-585 KTVWVQDLAAWD
+585 
-597 ETVITKAAWDEQVL
+597 
-611 VQDAWD
+611 
-617 EQVMVQDAY
+617 
-626 DEPVYDWVDICNT
+626 
-639 CGHKFLDMSD
+639 
-649 DISDHM
+649 
-655 AAGCWSSWHA
+655 
-665 EWMQV
+665 
-670 ETTHHD
+670 
-676 AVYQTVHHEAT
+676 
-687 YQTVHHEAETTIVHH
+687 
-702 DATGHNETKWVQDT
+702 
-716 AAWDETVC
+716 
-724 N
+724 

>member
-23 QIEFFNEFTK
+23 QIEFFNDFTK

-54 HRKQFQQMMIDAK
+54 NRKQFLAMMKDAK
-67 AKKFDKVVVKDV
+67 SKKFERVVVKDV

-91 SVRELKSYGVQVDF
+91 SIRELKSYGIQVDF

-157 YDKIPD
+157 YDKIPG
-163 ERYTLK
+163 EKYTLK
-169 INEEEA
+169 INEEES

-187 KGIGTTK
+187 KGMGTTK
-194 IAWNLNDRGIRTK
+194 IAWELNDRGIRTK

-232 NKKSEVTDFI
+232 NKKSEITDFI
-242 TGTRKELPEEEWI
+242 TGARKDLPEEDWI
-255 VVERPEMRIISDELF
+255 VADKPEMRIISDELF
-270 NRAQE
+270 NRTQE
-275 LLEQRSNEFKL
+275 ILEQRSNEFKL

-315 KYTADGP
+315 KYTDDGP

-349 ELLNAIKIYLK
+349 ELLNAIKEYLK
-360 SIIKNKKDFMK
+360 SIISNKKNFMK
-371 AVEKEFEKITKLREN
+371 AVEKEFEKITALREN
-386 NERSEESLL
+386 NERSEDSLL

-411 FQNEIINIQELKK
+411 FQNEVINMQELKQ
-424 YTNPLNEDIARLER
+424 YTNPLNEDISRLER

-448 EKDVLEKELNKTIKT
+448 EKDVLEKELTKTIRT
-463 VDDILNNQTITNA
+463 VDDILNNETITNA

-489 DSNVEVRL
+489 EGNVEVRL

-504 TNEPV
+504 
-509 ITKFEDIY
+509 
-517 QSVEE
+517 S
-522 KENTK
+522 
-527 APDTKPAIPTTV
+527 
-539 APTTSTPTTSPSTT
+539 
-553 AQTKAPETQPQT
+553 QP
-565 TAHTHAWIPVTS
+565 
-577 VVHHDATY
+577 
-585 KTVWVQDLAAWD
+585 
-597 ETVITKAAWDEQVL
+597 TVIT
-611 VQDAWD
+611 
-617 EQVMVQDAY
+617 
-626 DEPVYDWVDICNT
+626 N
-639 CGHKFLDMSD
+639 FD
-649 DISDHM
+649 DINSTVTKSNNGTQRCNRK
-655 AAGCWSSWHA
+655 ANKNKFCIS
-665 EWMQV
+665 
-670 ETTHHD
+670 ETSKRN
-676 AVYQTVHHEAT
+676 
-687 YQTVHHEAETTIVHH
+687 I
-702 DATGHNETKWVQDT
+702 K
-716 AAWDETVC
+716 
-724 N
+724 

>member
-23 QIEFFNEFTK
+23 QIEFFNEFTQ

-54 HRKQFQQMMIDAK
+54 HRKQFQQMMQDAK

-135 KRVKFGKDITAKK
+135 KRVKFGKDITAQK

-157 YDKIPD
+157 YDKIPN

-255 VVERPEMRIISDELF
+255 VVEKPEMRIISDELF

-275 LLEQRSNEFKL
+275 LLEQRSKEFKL

-315 KYTADGP
+315 KYSEDGK

-329 SGRNSMGVNHCP
+329 SGRNSMGINHCP

-411 FQNEIINIQELKK
+411 FQNEIINIQELKQ

-504 TNEPV
+504 TNEPA

-517 QSVEE
+517 QNVEDTE
-522 KENTK
+522 NKEVNKNKENSTALDSNNSTQRCKRK
-527 APDTKPAIPTTV
+527 AN
-539 APTTSTPTTSPSTT
+539 
-553 AQTKAPETQPQT
+553 
-565 TAHTHAWIPVTS
+565 
-577 VVHHDATY
+577 TY
-585 KTVWVQDLAAWD
+585 KS
-597 ETVITKAAWDEQVL
+597 
-611 VQDAWD
+611 
-617 EQVMVQDAY
+617 
-626 DEPVYDWVDICNT
+626 C
-639 CGHKFLDMSD
+639 
-649 DISDHM
+649 ISNR
-655 AAGCWSSWHA
+655 S
-665 EWMQV
+665 
-670 ETTHHD
+670 
-676 AVYQTVHHEAT
+676 
-687 YQTVHHEAETTIVHH
+687 
-702 DATGHNETKWVQDT
+702 
-716 AAWDETVC
+716 
-724 N
+724 

>member
-23 QIEFFNEFTK
+23 QIEFFNEFTR

-517 QSVEE
+517 QNGEDTE
-522 KENTK
+522 NKDANNNKEN
-527 APDTKPAIPTTV
+527 
-539 APTTSTPTTSPSTT
+539 STALKSNNST
-553 AQTKAPETQPQT
+553 
-565 TAHTHAWIPVTS
+565 
-577 VVHHDATY
+577 
-585 KTVWVQDLAAWD
+585 
-597 ETVITKAAWDEQVL
+597 
-611 VQDAWD
+611 
-617 EQVMVQDAY
+617 
-626 DEPVYDWVDICNT
+626 
-639 CGHKFLDMSD
+639 
-649 DISDHM
+649 
-655 AAGCWSSWHA
+655 
-665 EWMQV
+665 
-670 ETTHHD
+670 
-676 AVYQTVHHEAT
+676 
-687 YQTVHHEAETTIVHH
+687 
-702 DATGHNETKWVQDT
+702 
-716 AAWDETVC
+716 
-724 N
+724 

>member
-187 KGIGTTK
+187 KRIGTTK

-255 VVERPEMRIISDELF
+255 VVEKPEMRIISDELF

-517 QSVEE
+517 QNGEDTENKDANNNE
-522 KENTK
+522 KNPTVTK
-527 APDTKPAIPTTV
+527 SNNCT
-539 APTTSTPTTSPSTT
+539 
-553 AQTKAPETQPQT
+553 
-565 TAHTHAWIPVTS
+565 
-577 VVHHDATY
+577 
-585 KTVWVQDLAAWD
+585 
-597 ETVITKAAWDEQVL
+597 
-611 VQDAWD
+611 
-617 EQVMVQDAY
+617 
-626 DEPVYDWVDICNT
+626 
-639 CGHKFLDMSD
+639 
-649 DISDHM
+649 
-655 AAGCWSSWHA
+655 
-665 EWMQV
+665 
-670 ETTHHD
+670 
-676 AVYQTVHHEAT
+676 
-687 YQTVHHEAETTIVHH
+687 
-702 DATGHNETKWVQDT
+702 
-716 AAWDETVC
+716 
-724 N
+724 